1 MKIRVFSEILGKCST
16 SLELF
21 TNEQNNLTVN
31 LISFLHSIYTH
42 TVCLYKHRGVKLT
55 IIFPD
60 VKLKTW
66 SKINV
71 VLVCTSERSGQVC
84 VLARERHK
92 REFSNWRIF
101 LLSAGGSQVSEKHA
115 LCQETQQERIEEDRQ
130 ATSSEIN
137 RCEWFVCTDVVY
149 TINNKTLESGAWI

>member
-1 MKIRVFSEILGKCST
+1 MKIRVFWDLGKMLNIVRTLYKRAKQFNCQ
-16 SLELF
+16 LNF
-21 TNEQNNLTVN
+21 
-31 LISFLHSIYTH
+31 IPALHLHTH